1 MKLGAYGAARGHLTR
16 FDEEGWQWVY
26 ADDLSPVGEEGN
38 KRFCTRCGKYPSDK
52 GHDAC
57 IANLPS
63 EVVSA
68 CCGHGIEIPYVMFV
82 GDSEIDGDEAVAY
95 FKKSKEEHADTNG

>member
-1 MKLGAYGAARGHLTR
+1 MKLGAYGAVRGHLTR

-26 ADDLSPVGEEGN
+26 ADDLSPVGDGN
-38 KRFCTRCGKYPSDK
+38 NRVCFRCGEYPTDK

-68 CCGHGIEIPYVMFV
+68 CCGHGIEIPYVMFA
-82 GDSEIDGDEAVAY
+82 DESEIDDGEASAY
-95 FKKSKEEHADTNG
+95 FKEAKEAR